1 MNDAVPRYQQVKDY
15 ICERI
20 DHGIWTIDQRVPSE
34 HELVAELGVSRMT
47 VNRAVR
53 ELTDLGR
60 LRRVQGLGTFVAD
73 PRPRAELLEIR
84 NIADEISSRGHRHHC
99 DVEVVGSRPANDE
112 DAAHLVVEPGAE
124 IFHSLIVHFENDRP
138 VQVEDRLVNPAVAPD
153 YLKIDFSTTTPNEYL
168 MKVAPLADVEHTID
182 AVLPDLETRTL
193 LQISEGEPC
202 LLLHRQTWSRGQVA
216 SRAWL
221 THPSSRYRLGARFSQ
236 DDPSSPYPTLQ
247 TIAKGAAVTP

>member
-1 MNDAVPRYQQVKDY
+1 MNDTIPLYQQVKDY

-20 DHGIWTIDQRVPSE
+20 DSGIWTVDQRVPSE
-34 HELVAELGVSRMT
+34 HELVAVLGVSRMT

-53 ELTDLGR
+53 ELTNLGR

-84 NIADEISSRGHRHHC
+84 NIAEEIRSRGHHHHC
-99 DVEVVGSRPANDE
+99 DVNRAGARHADDE
-112 DAAHLVVEPGAE
+112 DAAHLGVEPGTR
-124 IFHSLIVHFENDRP
+124 IFHSLIVHFENDMP

-153 YLKIDFSTTTPNEYL
+153 YLGIDFSQTTPNEYL

-182 AVLPDLETRTL
+182 AVLPNREKMEL
-193 LQISEGEPC
+193 LQIPEDEPC
-202 LLLHRQTWSRGQVA
+202 LLLHRKTWSRGQVA

-236 DDPSSPYPTLQ
+236 DDPASPYPVLQ
-247 TIAKGAAVTP
+247 TRLKGASVTP